1 VEDVSQYGQAPD
13 RLLEENLAA
22 IEELERKKRARKL
35 AHVPTDDRKVRAK
48 LREMGEPITL
58 FGEMVSLV
66 PSFCGR
72 GRRPGHEGRKEGNEL
87 DARCCR
93 GAFELAFSVAR
104 AYRSS
109 RDLTR
114 VKGTLSYHDQDL

>member
-1 VEDVSQYGQAPD
+1 MSRLAVSLSSSLALLTSLVCSLTVEDVSQYGQAPD

-58 FGEMVSLV
+58 FGEMVS
-66 PSFCGR
+66 
-72 GRRPGHEGRKEGNEL
+72 
-87 DARCCR
+87 
-93 GAFELAFSVAR
+93 
-104 AYRSS
+104 
-109 RDLTR
+109 
-114 VKGTLSYHDQDL
+114 